1 MRAKLPAVAMLL
13 LVFALAGCV
22 TSSTKLNSVH
32 LGMAKSDLVRKLGQP
47 DSASAQANTEY
58 LTYYLS
64 NDNTVR
70 NEPYMVR
77 LVDGRVES
85 FGRFIRLLDI
95 QTTSGP
101 GLAPLGLGAIMPY
114 AMNMD
119 VVTQLQHLKALQDQ
133 GVLTAE
139 EVARAKE
146 RLLKRE

>member
-1 MRAKLPAVAMLL
+1 MRAKLSAVARLL

-32 LGMAKSDLVRKLGQP
+32 LGMAKSDLVRQLGQP

-85 FGRFIRLLDI
+85 FGRFIRLLDTQI
-95 QTTSGP
+95 TSGP

>member
-1 MRAKLPAVAMLL
+1 MRAKLSAVATLL
-13 LVFALAGCV
+13 LVIALAGCA

-47 DSASAQANTEY
+47 DTASTQATTEY

-70 NEPYMVR
+70 DEPYMVR

-85 FGRFIRLLDI
+85 FGRFIRLLET
-95 QTTSGP
+95 QNTSGQ

-114 AMNMD
+114 SMNMD

>member
-1 MRAKLPAVAMLL
+1 MRAKLSAVARLL

-32 LGMAKSDLVRKLGQP
+32 LGMAKSDLVRQLGQP

-85 FGRFIRLLDI
+85 FGRFIRLLDT
-95 QTTSGP
+95 QTTPGP